1 MPRKV
6 DFGGQEAASKE
17 ALESSS
23 KADDASRTSSGPPDA
38 SQTERPASARE
49 YKSDRLTSILE
60 RRPGTACLASR
71 PAKWGTERIVHLSR
85 DYPTRDWI
93 PASCKGQ
100 LPLYTTPPLTAPPK
114 PVNMEGLAS
123 HLVQNTRQLSHN
135 SPGNFTERCERRRA
149 PLLSGGRG
157 EP

>member
-1 MPRKV
+1 MSLNNSLISSETVCTVQFVSLWLREAV
-6 DFGGQEAASKE
+6 DA
-17 ALESSS
+17 
-23 KADDASRTSSGPPDA
+23 
-38 SQTERPASARE
+38 E
-49 YKSDRLTSILE
+49 Y
-60 RRPGTACLASR
+60 
-71 PAKWGTERIVHLSR
+71 IVHLSR